1 MCHKNNYFLLKKCM
15 HCLYTKVRQ
24 NYFPFEH
31 LSAVYIK
38 QWEEVEK
45 VLSNKAEKSQKRKKN
60 RERGFKWGIIKIV
73 NPHYEK
79 DNSEF
84 LTEGLIEEMKKMS
97 PQYLMNILMPTE
109 DTQELRNLLY

>member
-1 MCHKNNYFLLKKCM
+1 MGRGRKGLIEQSRKK
-15 HCLYTKVRQ
+15 
-24 NYFPFEH
+24 P
-31 LSAVYIK
+31 
-38 QWEEVEK
+38 
-45 VLSNKAEKSQKRKKN
+45 KSQKN

-79 DNSEF
+79 DKKEF